1 MESISERLL
10 RILYRQIIF
19 KTSLDINTD
28 YKNSCKTSG
37 QGKRLSE
44 MWEKRFL
51 DSDKIRKE
59 ISDVREMKKMRN
71 KIGNKMNFKRKQCS
85 NGVRQNLEIRKRKIF
100 VLKMILRKCF

>member
-1 MESISERLL
+1 MNLFPEDG
-10 RILYRQIIF
+10 
-19 KTSLDINTD
+19 LDINTD

-71 KIGNKMNFKRKQCS
+71 KIGNKMNFKIICREFKS
-85 NGVRQNLEIRKRKIF
+85 FSFLFILHIRHQKTLHPEFFHLLDRLSSALHKT
-100 VLKMILRKCF
+100 